1 MGEAEMFSAAA
12 SSGYVGA
19 SLRRKEDWRLLR
31 GEGCFAA
38 DVRLPGML
46 QAVVLRSPHA
56 HARILAIDASAA
68 RRHPSVAA
76 IITADD
82 LPPDLPPIP
91 LRLTNLPGLER
102 CLQHP
107 LARDRVRYVGEPVA
121 VVVAADR
128 YQAEDAAQQVEVVY
142 ASLPAVASVE
152 AALGKR
158 PPVLHP
164 SVPDNVA
171 CAFELTTGD
180 VEATLARADMLIEER
195 YSTNRLTAA
204 PLECRG
210 LAAHSQGGRLTVWGA
225 AKVPHFN
232 RSVLARLLGLA
243 EDRVRLV
250 ENDVGGGFGA
260 RGEFYPEDYLI
271 PFLAMRLERPVG
283 WVEDRREHL
292 VAINHSRQQEV
303 RVRAG
308 VAADGT
314 LLGLDVRIDND
325 HGAYVRTHGA
335 TVPEIGATLLPGP
348 YRVPHYR
355 ANVRCVLTNK
365 TPTGTYRGPGRY
377 EGTFVRERLMD
388 SIARRLGLDP
398 AEVRRRNLIAPTELP
413 YDRGTSGLGV
423 RTIYDTGDY
432 PALLD
437 TALEA
442 IDYTRFRTSQTEEQ
456 RRGRWLG
463 AGMAAFVEKSGLGP
477 WEYAR
482 VEVEPNG
489 RVVLFSGGA
498 SVGQGMETALAQITA
513 DGLGVHPDQV
523 EVVHGDTDRVA
534 RGNGAFA
541 SRLTVVGGS
550 AAFRAAHQVR
560 DRVLGVAARRLEVA
574 PDDLEVH
581 DGVVHVRGA
590 PARALELAEVARA
603 ARADPHAPELRAEDT
618 YPVEHMTYP
627 GGVHACVVEVD
638 LPTGQVRID
647 RYAIAYDIGRAVN
660 PMLVAGQLQG
670 GLAQGI
676 GGALLEELVYGT
688 DGQPLTST
696 LMDYL
701 LTTSQDVP
709 DARLSILE
717 TTPTPL
723 NPLGVKGVGEGGCTG
738 VGACIANAIEDALAP
753 LEVTIRRLPLAPAE
767 VRRLIREAQA

>member
-1 MGEAEMFSAAA
+1 MG
-12 SSGYVGA
+12 YLGA
-19 SLRRKEDWRLLR
+19 SLLRKEDRRLLR
-31 GEGCFAA
+31 GEACFAA
-38 DVRLPGML
+38 DVRLPGLL
-46 QAVVLRSPHA
+46 QAVVVRSPHA
-56 HARILAIDASAA
+56 HARIVSIDISAA
-68 RRHPSVAA
+68 QERPGVAA
-76 IITADD
+76 VITAAD
-82 LPPDLPPIP
+82 LPPGLAPIP
-91 LRLTNLPGLER
+91 LRLTNVPGLER
-102 CLQHP
+102 CLQSP

-121 VVVAADR
+121 VVVATDR
-128 YQAEDAAQQVEVVY
+128 YRAEDAAQEVEVAY
-142 ASLPAVASVE
+142 EPMPALASVE
-152 AALGKR
+152 AALAAEA
-158 PPVLHP
+158 PLLHP

-171 CAFELTTGD
+171 CAFELSAGD
-180 VEATLARADMLIEER
+180 FDAAVGQAEQVIEER
-195 YSTNRLTAA
+195 YATNRLTAA

-210 LAAHSQGGRLTVWGA
+210 LVAAYESQRLTLWGA

-232 RSVLARLLGLA
+232 RSVLARLLGLS

-292 VAINHSRQQEV
+292 VAINHSRQQDI
-303 RVRAG
+303 RVRAAVDAEG
-308 VAADGT
+308 S

-348 YRVPHYR
+348 YRIPNYR

-388 SIARRLGLDP
+388 AIARRLGLDP
-398 AEVRRRNLIAPTELP
+398 AEVRRRNLIAPAELP

-423 RTIYDTGDY
+423 RTVYDTGDY

-442 IDYTRFRTSQTEEQ
+442 IDYAGFRASQAEA
-456 RRGRWLG
+456 RRSGRWAG
-463 AGMAAFVEKSGLGP
+463 AGLAAFVEKAGLGP

-482 VEVEPNG
+482 VELEPG
-489 RVVLFSGGA
+489 GQVVLFSGGA

-523 EVVHGDTDRVA
+523 QVVHGDTDRVP

-550 AAFRAAHQVR
+550 AAFRAAQQLR
-560 DRVLGVAARRLEVA
+560 ERVLRVAARLLEAA
-574 PDDLEVH
+574 PEDLDVR
-581 DGVVHVRGA
+581 DGVVQVRGA

-603 ARADPHAPELRAEDT
+603 ARGEPDAPELAAEDT
-618 YPVEHMTYP
+618 YQVEHMTYP

-638 LPTGQVRID
+638 LPTGRIRID

-688 DGQPLTST
+688 DAQPLTST
-696 LMDYL
+696 FMDYL
-701 LTTSQDVP
+701 LPTSQEVP

-738 VGACIANAIEDALAP
+738 AGACVANAVEDALAP
-753 LEVTIRRLPLAPAE
+753 LGVSIRRLPLSPAE
-767 VRRLIREAQA
+767 VRRLIREAQG